1 LVEQE
6 RSELDGSAPASRD
19 GAELEF
25 PDESCDKPRCVRCDE
40 PRTRTSVAVSR
51 PTEGWNTLQETT
63 DAELFGRAT
72 LWALGEDKARNEIFN
87 VSNGDVYRWRQ
98 LWNELAAFYDLPVAE
113 PLAMSTVS
121 EMSEKGPLWDS
132 IVARYGLHATP
143 YEQIANWSF
152 VDWMLNFGEETI
164 LSTIKIRKAGFA
176 DCIDT
181 HESFRRQLT
190 KLRELRI
197 IP

>member
-1 LVEQE
+1 L
-6 RSELDGSAPASRD
+6 A
-19 GAELEF
+19 
-25 PDESCDKPRCVRCDE
+25 
-40 PRTRTSVAVSR
+40 TS
-51 PTEGWNTLQETT
+51 
-63 DAELFGRAT
+63 
-72 LWALGEDKARNEIFN
+72 
-87 VSNGDVYRWRQ
+87 
-98 LWNELAAFYDLPVAE
+98 YDLPIAE

-132 IVARYGLHATP
+132 IVVRYGLHPTP
-143 YEQIANWSF
+143 YSQIANWSF
-152 VDWMLNFGEETI
+152 MDWMLNFDEEVI

-190 KLRELRI
+190 KLRELRV

>member
-1 LVEQE
+1 
-6 RSELDGSAPASRD
+6 
-19 GAELEF
+19 
-25 PDESCDKPRCVRCDE
+25 
-40 PRTRTSVAVSR
+40 
-51 PTEGWNTLQETT
+51 
-63 DAELFGRAT
+63 
-72 LWALGEDKARNEIFN
+72 
-87 VSNGDVYRWRQ
+87 
-98 LWNELAAFYDLPVAE
+98 
-113 PLAMSTVS
+113 
-121 EMSEKGPLWDS
+121 
-132 IVARYGLHATP
+132 
-143 YEQIANWSF
+143 

>member
-1 LVEQE
+1 
-6 RSELDGSAPASRD
+6 
-19 GAELEF
+19 
-25 PDESCDKPRCVRCDE
+25 
-40 PRTRTSVAVSR
+40 
-51 PTEGWNTLQETT
+51 
-63 DAELFGRAT
+63 
-72 LWALGEDKARNEIFN
+72 
-87 VSNGDVYRWRQ
+87 
-98 LWNELAAFYDLPVAE
+98 
-113 PLAMSTVS
+113 
-121 EMSEKGPLWDS
+121 
-132 IVARYGLHATP
+132 VARYGLHATP
-143 YEQIANWSF
+143 YEQIANWPF